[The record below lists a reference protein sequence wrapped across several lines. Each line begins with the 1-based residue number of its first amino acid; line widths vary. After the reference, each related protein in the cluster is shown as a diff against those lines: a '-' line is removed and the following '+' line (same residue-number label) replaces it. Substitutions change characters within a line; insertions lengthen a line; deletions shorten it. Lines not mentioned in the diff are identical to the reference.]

1 MFAVIVAAISVWA
14 TPGMVAGTGIVAI
27 DAVVVFIM
35 AIMGTTDA
43 TAVVLA
49 AALALQTKRIAK
61 RTAKRVAERGVVAM
75 DVCAFVDII

>member
-14 TPGMVAGTGIVAI
+14 TPGMVAGTGMVAGPGMVAGTGIVVI

-43 TAVVLA
+43 TAVVLD
-49 AALALQTKRIAK
+49 
-61 RTAKRVAERGVVAM
+61 VVRAP
-75 DVCAFVDII
+75 

>member
-14 TPGMVAGTGIVAI
+14 TPGMVAGTGIVVI

-43 TAVVLA
+43 TAVVLD
-49 AALALQTKRIAK
+49 
-61 RTAKRVAERGVVAM
+61 VVRAP
-75 DVCAFVDII
+75 